1 MASPGPRLVKAC
13 SRCGYPQVEAPLRL
27 CSGCAKNLVRRL
39 FAYESVALTGVG
51 PAGSVLVV
59 VVGKN

>member
-1 MASPGPRLVKAC
+1 MASPDPRLVKSCA
-13 SRCGYPQVEAPLRL
+13 RCGCPSAEAPLRL

-39 FAYESVALTGVG
+39 FAYESVLVTGVG
-51 PAGSVLVV
+51 PSGSILVA